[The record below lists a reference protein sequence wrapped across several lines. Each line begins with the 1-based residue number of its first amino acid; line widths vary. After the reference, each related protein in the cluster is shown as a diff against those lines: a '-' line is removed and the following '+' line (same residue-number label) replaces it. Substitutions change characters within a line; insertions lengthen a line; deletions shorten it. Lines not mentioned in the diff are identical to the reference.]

1 MKDYF
6 GYVGKICVV
15 TGAASGMGKAATE
28 MLVDL
33 GASVYALDWSEV
45 KINGIEKYIH
55 TNLSSKTSIDEAFTQ
70 IPDKID
76 SFFGIAGVSG
86 ATTDFNT
93 TVIIDFVANKYI
105 CEEYLINRMSG
116 EGAIAFIT
124 STCGLGWEKRESKK
138 EYINMI
144 ETTGWDATV
153 QALES
158 YNYNAKEGKFGYALA
173 KITMNYYIAYL
184 QHIFAVQ
191 GIRVNGVLPGG
202 TDTGMTDEFAENAG
216 GKENLIKF
224 TGIAHRLAQPHEMA
238 QPIVFINSN
247 MASYISGTLL
257 NIDYG
262 LEIQMQAELMPRF
275 Y

>member
-6 GYVGKICVV
+6 GYSGKVCVV

-33 GASVYALDWSEV
+33 GAIIYALDWAEV

-55 TNLSSKTSIDEAFTQ
+55 TDLSSKASIDQAFSQ

-105 CEEYLINRMSG
+105 CDEYLVNRMS
-116 EGAIAFIT
+116 EGGSIAFIT
-124 STCGLGWEKRESKK
+124 SSCGLGWEKTETKK

-144 ETTGWDATV
+144 ETKGWDATV
-153 QALES
+153 EALEA
-158 YNYNAKEGKFGYALA
+158 YNYNDRQGKFGYALA
-173 KITMNYYIAYL
+173 KLAMNYYIAYL
-184 QHIFAVQ
+184 QHIFAIK
-191 GIRVNGVLPGG
+191 GIRINGVLPGV

-216 GKENLIKF
+216 GKENLILF
-224 TGIAHRLAQPHEMA
+224 SGIARRLAEPYEMG

-247 MASYISGTLL
+247 MASYISGALL
-257 NIDYG
+257 TIDYG
-262 LEIQMQAELMPRF
+262 MEIQMLAELIPRF

>member
-6 GYVGKICVV
+6 GYFGKICVV

-33 GASVYALDWSEV
+33 GAIVYALDWAEV

-55 TNLSSKTSIDEAFTQ
+55 TNLSKRASIDEAFTQ
-70 IPDKID
+70 IPEKID

-86 ATTDFNT
+86 ANTDFNT

-105 CEEYLINRMSG
+105 CDEYLVHRMY
-116 EGAIAFIT
+116 EGGSIAFIT
-124 STCGLGWEKRESKK
+124 SSCGLGWEKEENKK

-144 ETTGWDATV
+144 ETNGWDATV
-153 QALES
+153 QALEA
-158 YNYNAKEGKFGYALA
+158 YNYNDREGKYGYALA
-173 KITMNYYIAYL
+173 KLSMNYYIAYL
-184 QHIFAVQ
+184 QHIFAVK

-202 TDTGMTDEFAENAG
+202 TDTGMTDEFAQNAG
-216 GKENLIKF
+216 GKENLILF
-224 TGIAHRLAQPHEMA
+224 TGIAHRLASPHEMG
-238 QPIVFINSN
+238 QPVVFINSN
-247 MASYISGTLL
+247 MASYISGALL
-257 NIDYG
+257 TIDYG
-262 LEIQMQAELMPRF
+262 MEIQMQAGLVPRF